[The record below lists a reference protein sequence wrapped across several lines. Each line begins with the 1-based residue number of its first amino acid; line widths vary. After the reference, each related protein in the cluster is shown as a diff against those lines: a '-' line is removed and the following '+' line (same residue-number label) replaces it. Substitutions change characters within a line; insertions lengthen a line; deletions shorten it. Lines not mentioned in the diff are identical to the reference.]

1 MPVPDPV
8 PTDDLGIDYSDIE
21 AKYAISY
28 EEGFD
33 NVLVVDG
40 VPAIDESR
48 EGRLFA
54 KISKEFARKGVP
66 IKEGGMHMPYDESSG
81 KSKGYIFVEFASP
94 EEASDALAAM
104 HHFPFDA
111 KHTFSINRFTDIE
124 KYATLDETYVPP
136 TVSNYTPRPHM
147 RSWLADSA
155 GRDQFLTYIGE
166 EVQIF
171 WNARTGPDPAFARH
185 SWTDLYVAW
194 SPHGTYLATLHRQ
207 GLQIWGGS
215 DWGLVRRIAH
225 PLARLVDFSPNE
237 KYLVTWSNEP
247 IVIPPGAQ
255 QGPTFFSPDDEGNNL
270 AVWEVATGHLLRT
283 FSVEGTTA
291 AAGGEKKQM
300 SWPQLKWS
308 SDDRYV
314 ARVNPGQAISVY
326 ELPDMHML
334 EKKSIKIDGVVD
346 FEWCPL
352 SDDELSKI
360 KEGKEGDKNGADGQ
374 KAKTGA
380 SRVRENMLAYWV
392 PEVAN
397 QPARVTLL
405 GIPSRT
411 QLRTKNLF
419 SVSECKLYWQNQGDF
434 LCVKV
439 DRPTKSKKATFCNL
453 EIFRTREKD
462 FPVEVIELKGE
473 SDHQVTEFAW
483 EPRGDRFAI
492 LSSSDPNL
500 GNVAPGITI
509 KMDVSL
515 FQLEKG
521 KNFKLLKLLKDKT
534 TNAIRWSPKGR
545 HVVLG
550 SIFPVTKFELE
561 FYDLEFSIDPERIN
575 THTAEWGTLVQHLST
590 VEHYGVTD
598 VEWDPSGRYV
608 ASSASVW
615 RPTPEHGW
623 SLWDFRGQELVKQP
637 ADKFKQFLW
646 RPRPRTLLT
655 KQQQKDVR
663 KNLKEYSR
671 AFEEAD
677 AAEESHADKEL
688 VAQRRRLLD
697 EWNAWRRKVRPE
709 VQERMVKLGRK
720 AKSREEREE
729 VEEWLEEV
737 IEEIVE
743 VVEA

>member
-8 PTDDLGIDYSDIE
+8 PAEDLGIDYSDIE
-21 AKYAISY
+21 AKYSISY

-40 VPAIDESR
+40 VPIIDRSR
-48 EGRLFA
+48 ESRLFA
-54 KISKEFARKGVP
+54 KISKEFGRKGVP
-66 IKEGGMHMPYDESSG
+66 IKEGGIHMPYEEGSG

-94 EEASDALAAM
+94 EEASDALVAM

-136 TVSNYTPRPHM
+136 AVSNYTSRPHM
-147 RSWLADSA
+147 RSWLADPA
-155 GRDQFLTYIGE
+155 GRDQFLTYVGD

-171 WNARTGPDPAFARH
+171 WNARTGPDPAFTRH
-185 SWTDLYVAW
+185 NWTDLYVAW
-194 SPHGTYLATLHRQ
+194 SPHGTYLTTLHRQ

-215 DWGLVRRIAH
+215 EWGLVRRIAH

-270 AVWEVATGHLLRT
+270 AVWEVSTGHLLRT
-283 FSVEGTTA
+283 FSIEGTTTVA
-291 AAGGEKKQM
+291 SGEKKQM
-300 SWPQLKWS
+300 TWPQLKWS
-308 SDDRYV
+308 GDDRYV

-326 ELPDMHML
+326 EVPSMHML
-334 EKKSIKIDGVVD
+334 DKKSIKIDGVVD
-346 FEWCPL
+346 FEWCPP

-360 KEGKEGDKNGADGQ
+360 RETEKEGDRDATGDGKKGKRNGVA
-374 KAKTGA
+374 
-380 SRVRENMLAYWV
+380 RVRENMLAYWV

-405 GIPSRT
+405 AIPSRT

-419 SVSECKLYWQNQGDF
+419 SVSECKLYWQNQD
-434 LCVKV
+434 
-439 DRPTKSKKATFCNL
+439 
-453 EIFRTREKD
+453 
-462 FPVEVIELKGE
+462 
-473 SDHQVTEFAW
+473 QVTEFAW

-500 GNVAPGITI
+500 GNIAPGITI
-509 KMDVSL
+509 KMDVSF

-550 SIFPVTKFELE
+550 SIFPVTRFELE
-561 FYDLEFSIDPERIN
+561 FYDLEFTIDPERIN
-575 THTAEWGTLVQHLST
+575 THTAEWGSLVQHLAT
-590 VEHYGVTD
+590 AEHYGVTD

-646 RPRPRTLLT
+646 RPRPKTLLT
-655 KQQQKDVR
+655 KAQQKEVR

-671 AFEEAD
+671 AFDEAD

-697 EWNAWRRKVRPE
+697 EWNAWRKKVRPE
-709 VQERMVKLGRK
+709 VQERMARLGRK
-720 AKSREEREE
+720 AKGGEDREE

-737 IEEIVE
+737 IEEIIE
-743 VVEA
+743 VLQG

>member
-8 PTDDLGIDYSDIE
+8 PAEDLGIDYSDIE
-21 AKYAISY
+21 AKYSISY

-40 VPAIDESR
+40 VPIIDRSR
-48 EGRLFA
+48 ESRLFA
-54 KISKEFARKGVP
+54 KISKEFGRKGVP
-66 IKEGGMHMPYDESSG
+66 IKEGGIHMPYEEGSG

-94 EEASDALAAM
+94 EEASDALVAM

-136 TVSNYTPRPHM
+136 AVSNYTSRPHM
-147 RSWLADSA
+147 RSWLADPA
-155 GRDQFLTYIGE
+155 GRDQFLTYVGD

-171 WNARTGPDPAFARH
+171 WNARTGPDPAFTRH
-185 SWTDLYVAW
+185 NWTDLYVAW
-194 SPHGTYLATLHRQ
+194 SPHGTYLTTLHRQ

-215 DWGLVRRIAH
+215 EWGLVRRIAH

-270 AVWEVATGHLLRT
+270 AVWE
-283 FSVEGTTA
+283 
-291 AAGGEKKQM
+291 
-300 SWPQLKWS
+300 WS
-308 SDDRYV
+308 GDDRYV

-326 ELPDMHML
+326 EVPSMHML
-334 EKKSIKIDGVVD
+334 DKKSIKIDGVVD
-346 FEWCPL
+346 FEWCPP

-360 KEGKEGDKNGADGQ
+360 RETEKEGDRDATGDGKKGKRNGVA
-374 KAKTGA
+374 
-380 SRVRENMLAYWV
+380 RVRENMLAYWV

-405 GIPSRT
+405 AIPSRT

-453 EIFRTREKD
+453 EVFRTREKD

-473 SDHQVTEFAW
+473 FKV
-483 EPRGDRFAI
+483 PRGDRFAI

-500 GNVAPGITI
+500 GNIAPGITI
-509 KMDVSL
+509 KMDVSF

-550 SIFPVTKFELE
+550 SIFPVTRFELE
-561 FYDLEFSIDPERIN
+561 FYDLEFTIDPERIN
-575 THTAEWGTLVQHLST
+575 THTAEWGSLVQHLAT
-590 VEHYGVTD
+590 AEHYGVTD

-608 ASSASVW
+608 ASSAS
-615 RPTPEHGW
+615 
-623 SLWDFRGQELVKQP
+623 ELVKQP

-646 RPRPRTLLT
+646 RPRPKTLLT
-655 KQQQKDVR
+655 KAQQKEVR

-671 AFEEAD
+671 AFDEAD

-697 EWNAWRRKVRPE
+697 EWNAWRKKVRPE
-709 VQERMVKLGRK
+709 VQERMARLGRK
-720 AKSREEREE
+720 AKGGEDREE

-737 IEEIVE
+737 IEEIIE
-743 VVEA
+743 VLQG